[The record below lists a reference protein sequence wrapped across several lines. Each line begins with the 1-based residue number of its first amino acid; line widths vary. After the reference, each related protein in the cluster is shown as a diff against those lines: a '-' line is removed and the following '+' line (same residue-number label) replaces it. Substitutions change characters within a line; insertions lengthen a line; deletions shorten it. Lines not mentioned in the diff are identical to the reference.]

1 MSGIAH
7 AELMDSVRFGL
18 SVRALRHRRGWTQAE
33 LAHHAGLSQSAI
45 SRIERGA
52 GDALT
57 VRLLSRVAGVMG
69 ARIRLQVLWQG
80 EELDRLLDAAHARL
94 VERVIGLLGGA
105 GWLVAPEVTYRFGAE
120 RGSIDVL
127 AFHPGT
133 GHLLVIEVKTVVPDM
148 GGLLA
153 GLDRKGRVALQ
164 VARERG
170 WHATRVSRVLVL
182 ADDRTARRRLEQ
194 FAATFA
200 TAYPARTRE
209 VHRWIAAP
217 DRAIAGVLF
226 LSSMHQAGTRPRFRV
241 RRRAVT
247 QDGPTRSRQIPA

>member
-69 ARIRLQVLWQG
+69 ARIRMQVLWQG

-127 AFHPGT
+127 ASIRGRGT
-133 GHLLVIEVKTVVPDM
+133 CWSS
-148 GGLLA
+148 
-153 GLDRKGRVALQ
+153 RS
-164 VARERG
+164 
-170 WHATRVSRVLVL
+170 RVSC
-182 ADDRTARRRLEQ
+182 RTWAGCSPGSIARD
-194 FAATFA
+194 A
-200 TAYPARTRE
+200 
-209 VHRWIAAP
+209 W
-217 DRAIAGVLF
+217 
-226 LSSMHQAGTRPRFRV
+226 
-241 RRRAVT
+241 
-247 QDGPTRSRQIPA
+247 RSRLRASAAGMRPGCRGSSC